1 MGNPICKQSEPFK
14 HSCCLVRV
22 CTAYGKLIIS
32 RDNSF
37 RIDLAP
43 SEQGFTLKG
52 KKLFPFRLDL
62 FIGLDKK
69 RYEVNIFLI
78 SPQKHVFWVL
88 IRSASV
94 RCF

>member
-52 KKLFPFRLDL
+52 KKLFSFRLDL
-62 FIGLDKK
+62 YIGLDKK
-69 RYEVNIFLI
+69 RYEVFFLFLHKNMC
-78 SPQKHVFWVL
+78 SGYSLEAP
-88 IRSASV
+88 R
-94 RCF
+94 